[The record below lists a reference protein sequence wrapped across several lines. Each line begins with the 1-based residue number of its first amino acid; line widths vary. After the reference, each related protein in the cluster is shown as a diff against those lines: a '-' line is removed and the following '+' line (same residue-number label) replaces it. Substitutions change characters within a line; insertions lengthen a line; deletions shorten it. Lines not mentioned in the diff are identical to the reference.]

1 MSDEQGARESFDD
14 LNRVAMSLGLATL
27 TALGFTA
34 GYAIHLAGRG
44 FALQILW
51 AIGLFA
57 GAAGLGFLFGI
68 PKVLQGTS
76 PVKKTAATDDEKNAT
91 PAAAEALPS
100 YQQRVNTNL
109 EEISDWLTK
118 IIVGVTLVELKSLPP
133 YAEKLANRVTSNLAA
148 GGHSGFGLAMILGF
162 GTLGFLFGYLVTRL
176 YIQGALARAERE
188 LGQPDSSFREMW
200 RSSTALLSAMTNS
213 VRAKSPV
220 GARSAAG
227 SVDQETLDALTQL
240 SNEYKAIEDSDWKT
254 RTQRKNE
261 KAAEMTRLAIEKGVS
276 RDWLASQSDEPLL
289 LTLAGMVQAS
299 PTPADAERL
308 LTRARDVHRK
318 HVQYWILQAMLHLL
332 EQNLLTDTHREGLRS
347 VLDVYEKTADAPL
360 ERLIRTVRRR
370 IVPAI
375 A

>member
-1 MSDEQGARESFDD
+1 
-14 LNRVAMSLGLATL
+14 
-27 TALGFTA
+27 
-34 GYAIHLAGRG
+34 
-44 FALQILW
+44 
-51 AIGLFA
+51 
-57 GAAGLGFLFGI
+57 
-68 PKVLQGTS
+68 
-76 PVKKTAATDDEKNAT
+76 
-91 PAAAEALPS
+91 
-100 YQQRVNTNL
+100 VNTNL

-261 KAAEMTRLAIEKGVS
+261 KAAEMTRLAIEKAVS